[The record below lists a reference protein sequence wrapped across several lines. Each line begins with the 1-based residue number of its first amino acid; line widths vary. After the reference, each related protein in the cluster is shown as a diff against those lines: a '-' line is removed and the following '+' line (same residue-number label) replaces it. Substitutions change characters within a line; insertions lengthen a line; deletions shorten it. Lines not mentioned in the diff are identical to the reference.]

1 MTAAPSA
8 SQPDRRTLIVG
19 KGWIQAVALVVIFG
33 FFVMG
38 IPRLSHLFAVYGRCS
53 AKVGWQSA

>member
-1 MTAAPSA
+1 M
-8 SQPDRRTLIVG
+8 LIVG